1 MYISC
6 QYTYTIYIYII
17 FIIIIYTC
25 TRGLMNHESQ
35 LFFFAIS
42 AASGARNPRASKRLW
57 TRNLGC
63 VKTGQP
69 TPNATPPE
77 KPRVLSRPS

>member
-1 MYISC
+1 MYTWIDEPRKS
-6 QYTYTIYIYII
+6 T
-17 FIIIIYTC
+17 
-25 TRGLMNHESQ
+25 
-35 LFFFAIS
+35 FFFAIS